1 MMPRLKAEE
10 QLASIDMTA
19 LAMGHYDK
27 GTTRQKLR
35 ALRDAVTGD
44 PRQRP
49 RLKATP
55 AQLGVM
61 GIGVRMLP
69 APEEKPLSDV

>member
-10 QLASIDMTA
+10 QLAQVDATA

-27 GTTRQKLR
+27 GDTRRKLR
-35 ALRDAVTGD
+35 ALREAATGD
-44 PRQRP
+44 AREARV
-49 RLKATP
+49 KASP
-55 AQLGVM
+55 AQLGAI

-69 APEEKPLSDV
+69 APEKKPLSDV

>member
-10 QLASIDMTA
+10 QLARIDATA

-27 GTTRQKLR
+27 GTVRQKMR
-35 ALRDAVTGD
+35 SLRDAAMGD
-44 PRQRP
+44 RR
-49 RLKATP
+49 RVKVKASP
-55 AQLGVM
+55 AQLGMV

-69 APEEKPLSDV
+69 APDKKAVSDG